1 MKTSGRRKV
10 NGTSPEEL
18 LVRKL
23 FQQLSKRTKLRFR
36 PTEYDKDF
44 VFTRALSYLSEE
56 SRLRLLLIC
65 ARRGYITIAEDIYC
79 NFEKLLQ
86 EHRLTVI
93 ADRYHE
99 KAAEK

>member
-1 MKTSGRRKV
+1 MRTSGRRKT

-18 LVRKL
+18 LVCGL

-65 ARRGYITIAEDIYC
+65 ARRGYITKE
-79 NFEKLLQ
+79 
-86 EHRLTVI
+86 
-93 ADRYHE
+93 
-99 KAAEK
+99 

>member
-1 MKTSGRRKV
+1 MRTSGRRKV

-44 VFTRALSYLSEE
+44 VFT
-56 SRLRLLLIC
+56 
-65 ARRGYITIAEDIYC
+65 
-79 NFEKLLQ
+79 
-86 EHRLTVI
+86 V
-93 ADRYHE
+93 RYHICQK
-99 KAAEK
+99 KADFACY